1 MAKINE
7 QQFCDILQSK
17 LGVSWDR
24 ALTVFRDYGPNLGYD
39 VTSVLLHAADQ
50 GKVDE
55 VLGILEEHYRSHLQH
70 QHPEIRGAVGDRL
83 LGVNPTQAMF
93 LRICQQILGFQPNPA
108 ERCSRRVIKPGFT
121 AQLWSSAFFF
131 GF

>member
-7 QQFCDILQSK
+7 QQFRDILQSK

-24 ALTVFRDYGPNLGYD
+24 ALTVFRNCGPNLGYD
-39 VTSVLLHAADQ
+39 VTNVLLHATDQ

-55 VLGILEEHYRSHLQH
+55 VLDTIEKHYQSHLQY
-70 QHPEIRGAVGDRL
+70 QHPEIRGTVSDRL

-93 LRICQQILGFQPNPA
+93 LRICEQTLGLQPNP
-108 ERCSRRVIKPGFT
+108 T
-121 AQLWSSAFFF
+121 
-131 GF
+131 